1 MATEKVA
8 TQTFLIGLVGN
19 PNVGKTSLFN
29 VLTGSNQ
36 KVGNYAGVTVEKH
49 SGSFN
54 LENGVTCEIVD
65 IPGLYSMNPMS
76 MDETIAT
83 DAIRGVAAG
92 ERRAD
97 LMICA
102 VDATSIERN
111 LFFFSQLVEVGIPLI
126 VVLTMTDVLD
136 RKGFDLD
143 VEALRARLGVPV
155 VPVISHRMRGI
166 SLLKQ
171 EIQKV
176 LANGQEM
183 PNFDHPTL
191 EARYAWSAEI
201 DQAVIKENPAK
212 KLRAKTDK
220 IDYWL
225 THRVFGLLIFVGVMY
240 VLFQSVYTFAQPV
253 MGWVEMAFGWIGDQA
268 SKPLA
273 GAPDWVQSL
282 IVDGIISGIGSVAV
296 FLPQI
301 LILFFFIAALEG
313 TGYLSRA
320 SFLMDRLLGWCG
332 LNGKAFIPL
341 LSSFACAI
349 PGIMAARIMPDPRSR
364 LTTIL
369 VAPLMSCSA
378 RLPVYVLL
386 IGVVIEPRFGAAAAG
401 LSLFLMHT
409 VGLVIAIPMIL
420 ILNRKI
426 LRGTKLPFVME
437 LPPYQVPKWRDVWG
451 AMYGRAKIFVKTAGT
466 VIIVMSVLIWA
477 LLYFPRSDSALK
489 GYEQEYT
496 QANPTA
502 TEDQI
507 ERHVDARQLENSY
520 LGKFG
525 KGIEPI
531 FKPAGFDWRISTAI
545 LCAFP
550 AREVLV
556 SSLGIIFDLGADQD
570 ESSVDLRES
579 LKRATWPDGKPL
591 LTTASAIALMIFFAL
606 CCQCGATLA
615 AIKRETNTWRWPV
628 FVFFYMTFLAWACA
642 VGTYQLLTA
651 LRL

>member
-1 MATEKVA
+1 
-8 TQTFLIGLVGN
+8 
-19 PNVGKTSLFN
+19 
-29 VLTGSNQ
+29 
-36 KVGNYAGVTVEKH
+36 
-49 SGSFN
+49 
-54 LENGVTCEIVD
+54 
-65 IPGLYSMNPMS
+65 
-76 MDETIAT
+76 
-83 DAIRGVAAG
+83 
-92 ERRAD
+92 
-97 LMICA
+97 
-102 VDATSIERN
+102 
-111 LFFFSQLVEVGIPLI
+111 
-126 VVLTMTDVLD
+126 
-136 RKGFDLD
+136 
-143 VEALRARLGVPV
+143 
-155 VPVISHRMRGI
+155 
-166 SLLKQ
+166 
-171 EIQKV
+171 
-176 LANGQEM
+176 
-183 PNFDHPTL
+183 
-191 EARYAWSAEI
+191 
-201 DQAVIKENPAK
+201 
-212 KLRAKTDK
+212 
-220 IDYWL
+220 
-225 THRVFGLLIFVGVMY
+225 
-240 VLFQSVYTFAQPV
+240 
-253 MGWVEMAFGWIGDQA
+253 
-268 SKPLA
+268 
-273 GAPDWVQSL
+273 
-282 IVDGIISGIGSVAV
+282 
-296 FLPQI
+296 
-301 LILFFFIAALEG
+301 
-313 TGYLSRA
+313 
-320 SFLMDRLLGWCG
+320 
-332 LNGKAFIPL
+332 
-341 LSSFACAI
+341 
-349 PGIMAARIMPDPRSR
+349 MAARIMPDPRSR

-409 VGLVIAIPMIL
+409 VGLIIAIPMIL

>member
-1 MATEKVA
+1 MATKSI
-8 TQTFLIGLVGN
+8 LIGLVGN

-49 SGSFN
+49 SGTFN
-54 LENGVTCEIVD
+54 LEDGTVCEIVD
-65 IPGLYSMNPMS
+65 IPGLYSMNAMS

-83 DAIRGVAAG
+83 EAIRGVADG

-111 LFFFSQLVEVGIPLI
+111 LFFFSQLVEVGIPLV

-143 VEALRARLGVPV
+143 VNGLRERLGVPV
-155 VPVISHRMRGI
+155 IPVVSHRMRGI

-171 EIQKV
+171 EILKV
-176 LANGQEM
+176 ITEGQQ
-183 PNFDHPTL
+183 PPSFHHTSL
-191 EARYAWSAEI
+191 ESRYAWSAEI
-201 DQAVIKENPAK
+201 DKAVITENPAK

-225 THRVFGLLIFVGVMY
+225 THRVFGLIIFVGVMY
-240 VLFQSVYTFAQPV
+240 LLFQSVYTFAQPV
-253 MGWVEMAFGWIGDQA
+253 MGWVETAFGWLGDEA
-268 SKPLA
+268 RKPLA
-273 GAPDWVQSL
+273 SAPDWVQSL
-282 IVDGIISGIGSVAV
+282 VVDGIISGIGSVAV

-386 IGVVIEPRFGAAAAG
+386 IGVVIEPRFGPAAAG

-409 VGLVIAIPMIL
+409 IGLVIAIPMIL
-420 ILNRKI
+420 VINRKI

-437 LPPYQVPKWRDVWG
+437 LPPYQVPKWRDVTG
-451 AMYGRAKIFVKTAGT
+451 AMIGRAKVFVKTAGT
-466 VIIVMSVLIWA
+466 VIVAMSVMIWA
-477 LLYFPRSDSALK
+477 LLYFPRSDSALQA
-489 GYEQEYT
+489 YEAEFKQTQPAATQE
-496 QANPTA
+496 QV
-502 TEDQI
+502 Q
-507 ERHVDARQLENSY
+507 RHVDARQLENSY
-520 LGKFG
+520 LGQVG

-570 ESSVDLRES
+570 EQSVDLREG

-615 AIKRETNTWRWPV
+615 AIKRETNSWRWPV

-642 VGTYQLLTA
+642 VGSYQLITV